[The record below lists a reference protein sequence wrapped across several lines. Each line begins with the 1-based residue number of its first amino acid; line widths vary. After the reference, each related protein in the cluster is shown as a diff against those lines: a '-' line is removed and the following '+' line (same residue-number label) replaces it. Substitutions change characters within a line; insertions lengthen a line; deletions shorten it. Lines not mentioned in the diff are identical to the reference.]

1 MKKWRII
8 VKELSSAQRKDLCE
22 LCEEWH
28 IVPVTMHMR
37 TAHPGCGKYS
47 DGQGYNSSG
56 KYTNGWSGNCGD
68 GGRPSAVW

>member
-1 MKKWRII
+1 
-8 VKELSSAQRKDLCE
+8 
-22 LCEEWH
+22 
-28 IVPVTMHMR
+28 MHMR